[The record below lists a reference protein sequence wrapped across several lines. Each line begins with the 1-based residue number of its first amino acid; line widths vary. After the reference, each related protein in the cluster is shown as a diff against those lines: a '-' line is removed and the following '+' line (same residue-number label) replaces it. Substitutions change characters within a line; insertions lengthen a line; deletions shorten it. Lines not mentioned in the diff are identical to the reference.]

1 MSKIYLTDTTLRDGS
16 HTVSHQFTPEDIKNI
31 AGSLDRAGIDIIELG
46 HGDGLTGSTINY
58 GFSKYSDYELIEAA
72 ASVVKNAKI
81 AVLLL
86 PGIGTV
92 EDLERAK
99 ECGASAVRVATHVTE
114 ADIAAQ
120 HIKEAKKMG
129 LFTVGF
135 LMMSHMASVERVVEE
150 GKKMESYG
158 ADVVYCTDSAGA
170 MVPENVKAKISA
182 LVKNLRIP
190 IGHHSHNNLGLA
202 IGNSLAAI
210 EAGATYIDG
219 SLSGLGAGAGNT
231 PTDTLVAVLKKMNY
245 DINADLFKTM
255 DASTNSLAPL
265 LENKGLHPQT
275 NLDAMILGY
284 SGVYSSFMLHARR
297 AAKRFNVDVRDILI
311 ECGNRKAVGGQED
324 WIVEIASI
332 IANKKENKEVR

>member
-1 MSKIYLTDTTLRDGS
+1 MAKIILTDTTLRDGS
-16 HTVSHQFTPEDIKNI
+16 HTVSHQFTPEDIKNV
-31 AGSLDRAGIDIIELG
+31 AGRLDRAGIDIIELG

-58 GFSKYSDYELIEAA
+58 GFSKYSDYDLIKAA
-72 ASVVKNAKI
+72 SSVVKNSKI

-92 EDLERAK
+92 EDLKRAK
-99 ECGASAVRVATHVTE
+99 ECGATAVRVATHITE

-120 HIKEAKKMG
+120 HIKAAKELG

-135 LMMSHMASVERVVEE
+135 LMMAHMASVERIVEE

-170 MVPENVKAKISA
+170 MLPQNVSEKISA
-182 LVKNLRIP
+182 LVKNLSVP

-219 SLSGLGAGAGNT
+219 SLSALGAGAGNT
-231 PTDTLVAVLKKMNY
+231 PTETLVAVLKKMNY

-255 DASTNSLAPL
+255 DASTEGLIPV
-265 LENKGLHPQT
+265 LERKGLQPQT
-275 NLDAMILGY
+275 NLDAMIIGY
-284 SGVYSSFMLHARR
+284 AGVYSSFLLHAKK
-297 AAKRFNVDVRDILI
+297 AAERFNVDVRDILI

-324 WIVEIASI
+324 WIVEVASNIAEM
-332 IANKKENKEVR
+332 KK